1 MSENGMVRP
10 CSSPASTPSW
20 RGGTE
25 DKGARYVP
33 EHNREIAVIGI
44 DIGKFEFRS
53 GPLCHCINVTVIG
66 FWIGAVADNTGA
78 R

>member
-1 MSENGMVRP
+1 MSQ
-10 CSSPASTPSW
+10 
-20 RGGTE
+20 
-25 DKGARYVP
+25 K
-33 EHNREIAVIGI
+33 HNREIAVIGN